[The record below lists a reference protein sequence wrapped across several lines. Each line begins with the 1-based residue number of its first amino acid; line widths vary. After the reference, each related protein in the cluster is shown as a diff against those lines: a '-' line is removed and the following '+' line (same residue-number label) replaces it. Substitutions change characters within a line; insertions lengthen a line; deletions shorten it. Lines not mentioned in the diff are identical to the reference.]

1 MSTQEILSDSTVG
14 PVADRA
20 TPQTGSSTREWTH
33 AGRIAFRIS
42 FLYFVCF
49 LAFFGNGTI
58 FNIFPV
64 VGDWVYNGL
73 TAAPFHVTEW
83 VGQHVFHLTGLA
95 AHWHPTGSGDATL
108 NWILNGLFVVVA
120 LVGGLLWTLV
130 AALLGNK
137 RKEYE
142 SMYAWLRF
150 LLRLTCGYFMLQYGL
165 AKVFPLQMAP
175 ISIGILNEPVGNMSP
190 MTMLWGLIGLHP
202 MYEVFCGL
210 AEVTGGVLILFRRTA
225 LAGALVSVF
234 VMTNVLLYNMFFDV
248 PVKLFAASLLLACL
262 YLAVPD
268 LRALFDFFWLHKPAA
283 PAAVWVPPASRRW
296 YRMTLR
302 TVEIIFTFG
311 PLILIPIFIG
321 MGWKQNLKAM
331 RTPSPLLGAWH
342 LDAAHPATGAFIT
355 GDGAPAS
362 DLYIDTV
369 QRAFTRSVD
378 GELWRTN
385 LHIDA
390 KAHTISVRP
399 YGGDPVKY
407 SWQMPDAQHM
417 VLTTVP
423 PEPPKAK
430 DKTPP
435 KPAPPFTTQVISFT
449 RTPTMAHYPLLERG
463 FHWVNQWGYER

>member
-1 MSTQEILSDSTVG
+1 MEPPTKFPRREIPVTTDALTV
-14 PVADRA
+14 PSPAA
-20 TPQTGSSTREWTH
+20 NEAAHTGWPLLTRISF
-33 AGRIAFRIS
+33 RIAF
-42 FLYFVCF
+42 LYFSLFVF
-49 LAFFGNGTI
+49 VSRNGNLLAL
-58 FNIFPV
+58 FPV
-64 VGDWVYNGL
+64 VGGWINHWLIWLPDH
-73 TAAPFHVTEW
+73 ASEW
-83 VGQHVFHLTGLA
+83 AGQHIFHLTGLA
-95 AHWHPTGSGDATL
+95 AHWHGTGSGDTAL
-108 NWILNGLFVVVA
+108 NWIENGLYVVGSVA
-120 LVGGLLWTLV
+120 GGLVWTL
-130 AALLGNK
+130 ASELRRGG
-137 RKEYE
+137 RREY
-142 SMYAWLRF
+142 STLHAWLRF

-225 LAGALVSVF
+225 LAGALVSAF

-342 LDAAHPATGAFIT
+342 LDAAHPATGA
-355 GDGAPAS
+355 
-362 DLYIDTV
+362 
-369 QRAFTRSVD
+369 
-378 GELWRTN
+378 
-385 LHIDA
+385 
-390 KAHTISVRP
+390 
-399 YGGDPVKY
+399 
-407 SWQMPDAQHM
+407 
-417 VLTTVP
+417 
-423 PEPPKAK
+423 
-430 DKTPP
+430 
-435 KPAPPFTTQVISFT
+435 
-449 RTPTMAHYPLLERG
+449 
-463 FHWVNQWGYER
+463 